1 MHSLVKQLREATDY
15 PWQDC
20 LEAARMTTDIRVAVE
35 LLPGIWRKRNGVEY
49 RGECTRTVKPG
60 YEWIWE

>member
-1 MHSLVKQLREATDY
+1 
-15 PWQDC
+15 
-20 LEAARMTTDIRVAVE
+20 MTTDIRVAVE